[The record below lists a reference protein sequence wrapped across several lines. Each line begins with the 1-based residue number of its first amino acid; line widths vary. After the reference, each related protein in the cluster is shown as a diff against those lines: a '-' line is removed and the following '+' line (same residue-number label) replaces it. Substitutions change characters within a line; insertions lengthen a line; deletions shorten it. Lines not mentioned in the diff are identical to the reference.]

1 MVCPRLRRQTCP
13 AMIGEVAAASCCRQ
27 HARMDLSHPWWRH
40 VRPSRSRSEDPNAR
54 SEQHAAEV
62 PCGRCRGCSAEY
74 LCSSGSA
81 NVVALRPRG
90 GRDGVD
96 AKEDEDAEIGLGGS
110 GTSAGLFNRI
120 AGSLVS
126 DSVERALSAVGV
138 EQYLDNA
145 VKYVKRVL
153 LLRPNGVR
161 YSEEG
166 ELEAEDRGIFL
177 NSTGEC
183 M

>member
-1 MVCPRLRRQTCP
+1 MRGWISRILGGGTFDRPDPDLK
-13 AMIGEVAAASCCRQ
+13 I
-27 HARMDLSHPWWRH
+27 RMQGRNSMP
-40 VRPSRSRSEDPNAR
+40 
-54 SEQHAAEV
+54 QKCF